1 MSHDTQATPAFRA
14 GDATF
19 PNAFLPANSGTAAHS
34 LYLDVAGEYMRAE
47 VHAAGADPRMPLVS
61 LYAFRP
67 ARTALINGRPV
78 LVVGHCYLPLDA
90 ENHAA
95 AVAFL
100 AAHDA
105 YVRTEA
111 VDA

>member
-14 GDATF
+14 GEATF
-19 PNAFLPANSGTAAHS
+19 PNAFHPEHCGAVPHTLELDIGGG
-34 LYLDVAGEYMRAE
+34 YLRAV
-47 VHAAGADPRMPLVS
+47 VHADGASPRMPLVC